1 MWYKRTQSQYL
12 FIRAMP
18 YLQNWTLESNQI
30 PFTQIIVDPKL
41 NVSGDS
47 DKIIASGDYCLFNCR
62 RMKIYFGCLKLSYF
76 ADLFMQCP
84 VLVAVSHI
92 NMVSNYKNYDTQ
104 NATKLIM
111 FNLENNKMTL
121 MKKDKQKNNGNKTT
135 LNT

>member
-1 MWYKRTQSQYL
+1 
-12 FIRAMP
+12 
-18 YLQNWTLESNQI
+18 
-30 PFTQIIVDPKL
+30 
-41 NVSGDS
+41 
-47 DKIIASGDYCLFNCR
+47 
-62 RMKIYFGCLKLSYF
+62 
-76 ADLFMQCP
+76 MQCP